1 MKRLSFLLFVL
12 MIAVSAYSQKK
23 PKAPVMPDMQKLMKM
38 TPEEQKKYAE
48 EMQKQLGQQ
57 AKEMADEYGMKIDPS
72 ALPGG
77 EVTPPVKDIRR
88 LSLIP
93 ATPPTRQQLL
103 TQVSKMEAALKTQ
116 AGPQLT
122 QQIEQFS
129 SGKNGRELQR
139 ASVGGFYGD
148 QPQAALL
155 LAMKA
160 TQKQPDNPANWNN
173 LGAML
178 NMNKMEEYAIPML
191 QRTLAE
197 NPQSATVLNN
207 IGQGYL
213 GLGDLNRSE
222 QYFKQCLDIDPMHPE
237 ANRSMAMI
245 KTFNGQFDEAL
256 QHFEKEFQIAQRK
269 SSMAQLKRKIRNHTL
284 TLTELRR
291 RKMAMDGIPQKDFF
305 SEIALGKFSIPDLP
319 TNTDEV
325 VGWSEKYKGFM
336 QSLTQ
341 EFMFWSNAGVP
352 TQKQLEEE
360 GKKYPGVYFDLVN
373 DLLSDLGKE
382 YSGLLGLIEE
392 DDVPFLQAMVEAWA
406 KADHETIC
414 PSPPADPNNGAA
426 VAMAYQKKCCDM
438 RKPHAD
444 KLVAEYNAFLT
455 HRIRIVQSRWKEYIN
470 GMINIVQLDPSM
482 ANKRVVYATVS
493 QYFGFLLGCMQ
504 AVNLT
509 NPPMEC
515 HIKLTTQQADSIL
528 QSTRKVELE
537 CPSWLKINFS
547 VSVAKVKAD
556 CDGFNVE
563 ADVYKLIKVG
573 AEKSFKTGSSTLYVG
588 AGVDGKFYKDIL
600 STEVSQTFYIVF
612 DNNNQFSDLGMRGT
626 GSFDIANGMF
636 GEEFTYDFSMSSG
649 FSSNLEAKSGW
660 VEKFEKAVGY
670 IPK

>member
-1 MKRLSFLLFVL
+1 MKRLSILFFLFFF
-12 MIAVSAYSQKK
+12 ASTTFAQKK
-23 PKAPVMPDMQKLMKM
+23 PKTPTMPDLQKLMKM
-38 TPEEQKKYAE
+38 TPEEQKRYAE
-48 EMQKQLGQQ
+48 EMQKQLGKE
-57 AKEMADEYGMKIDPS
+57 AKEMADDYGVKIDPS

-77 EVTPPVKDIRR
+77 EVVVPVKDMRR

-93 ATPPTRQQLL
+93 AIPPTRQQLL
-103 TQVSKMEAALKTQ
+103 QQVSKMETALKTI
-116 AGPQLT
+116 AGPQLS
-122 QQIEQFS
+122 QQVEQIA
-129 SGKNGRELQR
+129 GKQDGRALQR
-139 ASVGGFYGD
+139 AAVGGFYDD

-160 TQKQPDNPANWNN
+160 TQKQPDNAANWNN

-178 NMNKMEEYAIPML
+178 NMNKMEEYAIPLL
-191 QRTLAE
+191 QRTLAD
-197 NPQSATVLNN
+197 NPKSATVMNN

-213 GLGDLNRSE
+213 GLGDLSKSE
-222 QYFKQCLDIDPMHPE
+222 QYLKQCLDIDPMHPE

-256 QHFEKEFQIAQRK
+256 QHFGKEFQVAQRK

-284 TLTELRR
+284 SLTELRR
-291 RKMAMDGIPQKDFF
+291 RKMAMDGTPQKDFF

-325 VGWSEKYKGFM
+325 VGWSQKYSGFM
-336 QSLTQ
+336 QSLAQEYLFWFNAGIPTQ
-341 EFMFWSNAGVP
+341 E
-352 TQKQLEEE
+352 QLQAE
-360 GKKYPGVYFDLVN
+360 GRKYPGVYFDLVN

-392 DDVPFLQAMVEAWA
+392 DDVPFLQAMVENWA
-406 KADHETIC
+406 KSDHETIC
-414 PSPPADPNNGAA
+414 PSPPSDPNNAAA

-444 KLVAEYNAFLT
+444 KLVADYNAFLT

-482 ANKRVVYATVS
+482 ANKRVVYATVA
-493 QYFGFLLGCMQ
+493 QYFTFLSSCMQ

-509 NPPMEC
+509 PPPMEC
-515 HIKLTTQQADSIL
+515 HINLTTQQADSIL
-528 QSTRKVELE
+528 QSSRKVNIE
-537 CPSWLKINFS
+537 CPSWLKLSFS

-588 AGVDGKFYKDIL
+588 AGVDGTFYRDIL

-670 IPK
+670 LPK